1 MPGAADDLAPRV
13 EALVREVEAG
23 TSAELVVVIAGS
35 SSTYRGVIG
44 WALGVPAVVATA
56 FFCWSPWVF
65 DDTWIPVDVLVASVA
80 VAGLVGTSFRARRS
94 LTSRREQD
102 RCVGLAADAAFW
114 QEAVHATRARTGI
127 LVYVSLLE
135 RRVEVRADLAVSA
148 AVPAAAWNAAV
159 QRIQAQYSTP
169 DAFASAFGAL
179 GAVLAEHL
187 PRAHDDENESPDAP
201 RVRR

>member
-23 TSAELVVVIAGS
+23 TSAELVVVIAGAS
-35 SSTYRGVIG
+35 SSYRGVIG
-44 WALGVPAVVATA
+44 WALGVPALVATA

-65 DDTWIPVDVLVASVA
+65 DDAWIPVDVLVASAA
-80 VAGLVGTSFRARRS
+80 VAGLVGTSFQARRA
-94 LTSRREQD
+94 LTPRREQA

-114 QEAVHATRARTGI
+114 QEAVHATKARTGI

-135 RRVEVRADLAVSA
+135 RSVVVRADLAVA
-148 AVPAAAWNAAV
+148 ASVPAAAWNAAV
-159 QRIQAQYSTP
+159 KGIEAPYSTP
-169 DAFASAFGAL
+169 DAFSAAFRAL
-179 GAVLAEHL
+179 GAVLATHL

>member
-1 MPGAADDLAPRV
+1 MSGSADDLAPRV

-23 TSAELVVVIAGS
+23 TSAELVVVIAGKS
-35 SSTYRGVIG
+35 SPYRGVIG
-44 WALGVPAVVATA
+44 WALGVPALVATA

-65 DDTWIPVDVLVASVA
+65 DDSWIPVDVLLVSAA
-80 VAGLVGTSFRARRS
+80 VAGLVGTSYGARRL
-94 LTSRREQD
+94 LTPRRERD
-102 RCVGLAADAAFW
+102 RCVALAADAAFW
-114 QEAVHATRARTGI
+114 QEAVHATKARTGI

-135 RRVEVRADLAVSA
+135 RSVAVRADLAVASS
-148 AVPAAAWNAAV
+148 VPAAAWNAALKGV
-159 QRIQAQYSTP
+159 QAPYSTP
-169 DAFASAFGAL
+169 DEFAAAFHAL